1 MAMVTELNRK
11 MAERRRS
18 MKSKEKKQTG
28 HTNDSRAFLL
38 SSKSPFSVQE
48 AYKTLRTNVTFSLP
62 GTDCKCIGITS
73 ANRGEGKSTIAVNL
87 SISLAQLNK
96 KVILI
101 DCDMRLPT
109 IITKL
114 GINAKVGLSD
124 YLSGQISEVPVV
136 RINNLG
142 IDVVP
147 SGMIPPDATTL
158 IDSGAM
164 KELVDLLKESY
175 DYIVFDFP
183 PINIVSDAVLLSGM
197 IDGYLM
203 IVRHGISEFKK
214 VNEAL
219 RQMRFADAK
228 IIGFV
233 YNGKNN
239 DKKYYKRKGYY
250 YRYDYYYYKKSKDS

>member
-1 MAMVTELNRK
+1 
-11 MAERRRS
+11 
-18 MKSKEKKQTG
+18 MKSKEKQK
-28 HTNDSRAFLL
+28 DSFDAKTMLL

-73 ANRGEGKSTIAVNL
+73 ANRGEGKSTVAVNL

-109 IITKL
+109 VITKL
-114 GINAKVGLSD
+114 GVNAKEGLSN
-124 YLSGQISEVPVV
+124 YLSGMIGEVPVV
-136 RINNLG
+136 RIGNIG
-142 IDVVP
+142 VDIIP
-147 SGMIPPDATTL
+147 SGNIPPDATTL
-158 IDSGAM
+158 IDSEAM
-164 KELVDLLKESY
+164 KELVSLLKESY

-203 IVRHGISEFKK
+203 VVRHGISEFKK

-219 RQMRFADAK
+219 RQMKFADAK

-233 YNGKNN
+233 YNGKSN
-239 DKKYYKRKGYY
+239 DNKYYKSKRYYY
-250 YRYDYYYYKKSKDS
+250 YRYDNYYK

>member
-1 MAMVTELNRK
+1 
-11 MAERRRS
+11 
-18 MKSKEKKQTG
+18 MKSKERQ
-28 HTNDSRAFLL
+28 NDTFSPKTMLL

-87 SISLAQLNK
+87 AISLAQLNK
-96 KVILI
+96 KVVLI

-109 IITKL
+109 VITKL
-114 GINAKVGLSD
+114 GINAKEGLSN

-136 RINNLG
+136 RIRNLG
-142 IDVVP
+142 IDVIP
-147 SGMIPPDATTL
+147 SGTIPPDATTL
-158 IDSGAM
+158 INSEAM
-164 KELVDLLKESY
+164 AELVNLLKDAYE
-175 DYIVFDFP
+175 YIVFDFP

-203 IVRHGISEFKK
+203 VVRHGVSEYKK
-214 VNEAL
+214 VSEAL
-219 RQMRFADAK
+219 RQMQFAEAK
-228 IIGFV
+228 IVGFV
-233 YNGKNN
+233 YNGKSN
-239 DKKYYKRKGYY
+239 DKKYYKPKGYY

>member
-1 MAMVTELNRK
+1 
-11 MAERRRS
+11 
-18 MKSKEKKQTG
+18 MKSKEKQ
-28 HTNDSRAFLL
+28 NDTFNAKTMLL

-87 SISLAQLNK
+87 AISLAQLNK
-96 KVILI
+96 QVVLI

-109 IITKL
+109 VITKL
-114 GINAKVGLSD
+114 GINAKEGLSN

-142 IDVVP
+142 IDVIP
-147 SGMIPPDATTL
+147 SGTIPPDATTL
-158 IDSGAM
+158 INSEAM
-164 KELVDLLKESY
+164 KELVNLVKDAYE
-175 DYIVFDFP
+175 YIIFDFP

-203 IVRHGISEFKK
+203 VVRHGFSEYKK

-233 YNGKNN
+233 YNSKNN
-239 DKKYYKRKGYY
+239 DKKYYKRRGYY
-250 YRYDYYYYKKSKDS
+250 YNRDYYYYKKS

>member
-1 MAMVTELNRK
+1 
-11 MAERRRS
+11 
-18 MKSKEKKQTG
+18 MKSKEK
-28 HTNDSRAFLL
+28 HNDTFDAKTMLL
-38 SSKSPFSVQE
+38 SSKSPFSMQE
-48 AYKTLRTNVTFSLP
+48 AYKTLRANVTFSLP
-62 GTDCKCIGITS
+62 GNDCKCIGITS
-73 ANRGEGKSTIAVNL
+73 ANRGEGKSTIAINL

-109 IITKL
+109 VISKL
-114 GINAKVGLSD
+114 GINAKEGLSN
-124 YLSGQISEVPVV
+124 YLSGMIGEVPVV
-136 RINNLG
+136 RVGNLG
-142 IDVVP
+142 VDIIP
-147 SGMIPPDATTL
+147 SGNIPPDATTL
-158 IDSGAM
+158 IDSEAM
-164 KELVDLLKESY
+164 KELVNLLKESY
-175 DYIVFDFP
+175 DYVVFDFP

-197 IDGYLM
+197 VDGYLM
-203 IVRHGISEFKK
+203 VVRHCVSEYKK
-214 VNEAL
+214 VTEAL

>member
-1 MAMVTELNRK
+1 
-11 MAERRRS
+11 
-18 MKSKEKKQTG
+18 MKSKEK
-28 HTNDSRAFLL
+28 HNDTFDSKTMLL

-48 AYKTLRTNVTFSLP
+48 AYKTLRTNVVFSLP

-73 ANRGEGKSTIAVNL
+73 ANRGEGKSTVAVNL
-87 SISLAQLNK
+87 SISLAQLK
-96 KVILI
+96 KRVILI

-109 IITKL
+109 VITKL
-114 GINAKVGLSD
+114 NLSAKEGLSN
-124 YLSGQISEVPVV
+124 YLSGMFEELPIMRVS
-136 RINNLG
+136 NLG
-142 IDVVP
+142 VDIIP
-147 SGMIPPDATTL
+147 SGNIPPDATTL
-158 IDSGAM
+158 INSESMVD
-164 KELVDLLKESY
+164 LVNLLKETY

-183 PINIVSDAVLLSGM
+183 PINIVSDAVLLSNM

-203 IVRHGISEFKK
+203 IVRHGFSEYKK

-219 RQMRFADAK
+219 RQMKFADAK

-250 YRYDYYYYKKSKDS
+250 YHYNYYSKNS

>member
-1 MAMVTELNRK
+1 
-11 MAERRRS
+11 
-18 MKSKEKKQTG
+18 MKSKEKQKDTFNAK
-28 HTNDSRAFLL
+28 TMLL
-38 SSKSPFSVQE
+38 SSNSPFSVQE

-73 ANRGEGKSTIAVNL
+73 ADRGEGKSTVAVNL
-87 SISLAQLNK
+87 TISLAQLNK
-96 KVILI
+96 RVVLI

-109 IITKL
+109 VITKL
-114 GINAKVGLSD
+114 GISAKEGLSN
-124 YLSGQISEVPVV
+124 YLSGMIEEVPVV
-136 RINNLG
+136 RISNLG
-142 IDVVP
+142 VDIIS
-147 SGMIPPDATTL
+147 SGNIPPDATTL
-158 IDSGAM
+158 INSEAM
-164 KELVDLLKESY
+164 KDLVRRLKDAY

-203 IVRHGISEFKK
+203 VVRHGFSEYKK

-219 RQMRFADAK
+219 RQMRFADAR

-239 DKKYYKRKGYY
+239 DKKYYKRKGRY
-250 YRYDYYYYKKSKDS
+250 YRYDYYYYKKSTNS

>member
-1 MAMVTELNRK
+1 
-11 MAERRRS
+11 
-18 MKSKEKKQTG
+18 MKSKEK
-28 HTNDSRAFLL
+28 HNDTFDSKSMLL

-87 SISLAQLNK
+87 AISLAQLNK
-96 KVILI
+96 KIVLI

-109 IITKL
+109 VITKL
-114 GINAKVGLSD
+114 GINAKEGLSN

-136 RINNLG
+136 RISNLG
-142 IDVVP
+142 IDVIP
-147 SGMIPPDATTL
+147 SGTIPPDATTL
-158 IDSGAM
+158 INSGAM
-164 KELVDLLKESY
+164 AELVNLLKDAYE
-175 DYIVFDFP
+175 YIVFDFP

-203 IVRHGISEFKK
+203 VVRHGVSEYKK

-239 DKKYYKRKGYY
+239 DKKYYKRKGYS